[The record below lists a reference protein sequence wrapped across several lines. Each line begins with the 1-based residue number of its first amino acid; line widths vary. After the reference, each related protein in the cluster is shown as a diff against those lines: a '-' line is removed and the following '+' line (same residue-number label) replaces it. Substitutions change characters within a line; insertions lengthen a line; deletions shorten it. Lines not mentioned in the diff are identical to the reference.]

1 MRGEDRSQAA
11 AGVATNEGSQRP
23 VILVVDDES
32 LIRWSLHERLTAAG
46 YAVLEAETG
55 PEALDVVSR
64 ETVSLVLLDL
74 SLPGLNGLDV
84 LERVKKE
91 HPSCPVILMT
101 AFDSPGSAERAA
113 ALGAAHFVTK
123 PFDFDRMVRLV
134 GEELAAG

>member
-1 MRGEDRSQAA
+1 MRGEDGTQM
-11 AGVATNEGSQRP
+11 VANEVMEDGPEPP
-23 VILVVDDES
+23 VILVVDDEK
-32 LIRWSLHERLTAAG
+32 LIRWSLREKLTAEG

-55 PEALDVVSR
+55 PEALEVVTR

-84 LERVKKE
+84 LERVKKDR
-91 HPSCPVILMT
+91 PSCPVILMT
-101 AFDSPGSAERAA
+101 AFDSPGSTERAA

-134 GEELAAG
+134 GEELAPG